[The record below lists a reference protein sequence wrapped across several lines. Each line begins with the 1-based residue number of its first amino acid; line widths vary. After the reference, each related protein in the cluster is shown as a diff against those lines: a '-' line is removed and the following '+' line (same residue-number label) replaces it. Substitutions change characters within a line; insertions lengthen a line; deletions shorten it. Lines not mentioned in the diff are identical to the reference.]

1 MKVTKF
7 NDPEG
12 KSVND
17 MLEDAEQRAE
27 RQQKINSAKHL
38 RKLFDQE
45 NENKKKPA
53 TKVGAEL
60 LKNGLF
66 IGAVT
71 DVPKQD
77 ETKTT
82 TGKKTIK
89 VLSVKEQTIVD
100 KKPKKNPSP
109 TTEFKIS
116 EDEAL
121 LIKARKNIKERNEEK
136 QAAKE
141 IATRISENLNYTK
154 FIP

>member
-27 RQQKINSAKHL
+27 RQQKINSAKHS

-82 TGKKTIK
+82 K
-89 VLSVKEQTIVD
+89 V
-100 KKPKKNPSP
+100 KKPLKYFQSKS
-109 TTEFKIS
+109 
-116 EDEAL
+116 
-121 LIKARKNIKERNEEK
+121 K
-136 QAAKE
+136 Q
-141 IATRISENLNYTK
+141 
-154 FIP
+154 